1 MVLTVKNMLAAIS
14 RRAVNGVAIDHTTL
28 EALPVW
34 LPATFDLKTEI
45 PHFVSYFQHRE
56 ARYESLDLVENYQL
70 TKTVGFY

>member
-56 ARYESLDLVENYQL
+56 ARYESLDL
-70 TKTVGFY
+70 F

>member
-1 MVLTVKNMLAAIS
+1 MVLTVKNMLAVIS
-14 RRAVNGVAIDHTTL
+14 RRAVNGPAIDHSTL

-56 ARYESLDLVENYQL
+56 ARYDSLDKYCFRI
-70 TKTVGFY
+70 VG